1 MGTRQPKVVGYLTE
15 MVACKLKK
23 KKNGKARRVRKDKN
37 NLKLKKTSAG
47 L

>member
-23 KKNGKARRVRKDKN
+23 KKKKMERPGELGKTRTISN
-37 NLKLKKTSAG
+37 
-47 L
+47 